1 MKKIFFVLAILSTV
15 CSYAQKDG
23 KIILNKGQKITIVSS
38 SSSNTDMPM
47 GMTMKTDNT
56 TTNVLAV
63 IDADDKN
70 YSITN
75 TITKLKMSMDMMGEA
90 TNYDSEKPEDK
101 NSDMGKAMSEKLN
114 LADTVSVDKKT
125 GNLATTNKKANSP
138 ERPDKADDSN
148 PFEGILSSMGGDR
161 AGDAIVEGTFF
172 ILPKDKKIGDNWT
185 DSSTEN
191 NMTTKKTYTI
201 KSIEKDIAT
210 ITVTGTL
217 AGDGTTE
224 MQGTSI
230 SYHIETKSTGE
241 MIVDIKKGLVNKN
254 TSEIDMTATMDVMGQ
269 SMPMTS
275 KGTYSVTYQ
284 Y

>member
-1 MKKIFFVLAILSTV
+1 MKKTFLFLAILSTA
-15 CSYAQKDG
+15 CSYAQKDS

-38 SSSNTDMPM
+38 SNSNTDMPM

-56 TTNVLAV
+56 TTNVLSV

-75 TITKLKMSMDMMGEA
+75 TITKLKMTMDMMGES

-114 LADTVSVDKKT
+114 VADTVSVDKKN
-125 GNLATTNKKANSP
+125 GKMATSAKKPVSP
-138 ERPDKADDSN
+138 EREDKGGDSN

-161 AGDAIVEGTFF
+161 AADAIVEGTFF
-172 ILPKDKKIGDNWT
+172 ILPKDKKIGDSWT
-185 DSSTEN
+185 DSSTQN

-241 MIVDIKKGLVNKN
+241 MTVDIKKGLVNKN